1 MNRRLD
7 QSGVTLVV
15 SLIMLVVV
23 TLLAVYAIRS
33 SNTNLRIA
41 GNAQVQAEAEAAT
54 DVAIAQVIEVARLAV
69 AARDATGNLVMT
81 SMSGTTAVTASQT
94 LTTALSNVNLA
105 SSVRTTLQANFPTAM
120 SAIPALTIPVT
131 VAGREYTV
139 TTNAFNANACTYE
152 KAEPNV
158 LPANPTPGDLFCA
171 NNFTT
176 VDGVITASGT
186 QNLPVSQCK
195 RQNWEVRATVTDNL
209 TGASVTTVEGLL
221 VRTLV
226 TSACP

>member
-1 MNRRLD
+1 MR
-7 QSGVTLVV
+7 QSGITLIV

-23 TLLAVYAIRS
+23 TLLAVYAIRA

-41 GNAQVQAEAEAAT
+41 GNAQIQAEAEAAT
-54 DVAIAQVIEVARLAV
+54 DVAIAQVIEIARLAV
-69 AARDATGNLVMT
+69 AARDGSGNLLVT
-81 SMSGTTAVTASQT
+81 SASGGTTTTASQT
-94 LTTALSNVNLA
+94 LTSALNAVNLA
-105 SSVRTTLQANFPTAM
+105 SSVRASLQSTFPTAL

-139 TTNAFNANACTYE
+139 TTNAFNANACIYE
-152 KAEPNV
+152 KPEPTV
-158 LPANPTPGDLFCA
+158 LPSNPTPGDLFCA

-195 RQNWEVRATVTDNL
+195 RQNWEVRATVTDGL

-221 VRTLV
+221 IRTLV
-226 TSACP
+226 TAVCP